1 MNKSIMG
8 YKLILT
14 LLVVSLISGIAYAEI
29 PPTPVNLEANVSGT
43 WVNYTWD
50 AGTGNVTDLY
60 YVGVSVSGA
69 AISWTNDSATNSS
82 NNNVGIDEWAEIW
95 VYAYNSTEDGNLSV
109 GYAYADTYADRSK
122 FGTTVDLMNS
132 IPTIL
137 SPIPSIIVVVITIMV
152 TLAIGALIVGILG
165 SIISGL
171 KRKIDM

>member
-1 MNKSIMG
+1 MDKSIMG

-14 LLVVSLISGIAYAEI
+14 VLLISLMSGIACAEI
-29 PPTPVNLEANVSGT
+29 PPSPINLEADVSGT

-50 AGTGNVTDLY
+50 AGTGSVTDTY
-60 YVGVSVSGA
+60 NVGISESGGTV
-69 AISWTNDSATNSS
+69 SWTNDSATASS

-95 VYAYNSTEDGNLSV
+95 VYAYNTTGAGNLSV

-152 TLAIGALIVGILG
+152 TLAIGALVVGILG